1 MAMGKGSKENWR
13 SELARDLIAFGSI
26 PFLFLTVA
34 RVSGMGLYPLQFIL
48 AAVLFFI
55 LKVIF
60 KANLHAG
67 VGAILLGLTS
77 LYYGSWLFAF
87 FALLVYAGLI
97 YSLFYL
103 GRKRRS
109 VLKGV
114 LLGIVSTG
122 LAYFI
127 IQLIEKKFL

>member
-1 MAMGKGSKENWR
+1 MDKESKKKWFG
-13 SELARDLIAFGSI
+13 ELARDLVAFGSI

-55 LKVIF
+55 LKALF

-67 VGAILLGLTS
+67 VGIILLGLTS
-77 LYYGSWLFAF
+77 LYYESWLFAF
-87 FALLVYAGLI
+87 FALLVYIGLV

-103 GRKRRS
+103 GRGKKE

-114 LLGIVSTG
+114 LWGVVSTG

-127 IQLIEKKFL
+127 IKFIEARFL